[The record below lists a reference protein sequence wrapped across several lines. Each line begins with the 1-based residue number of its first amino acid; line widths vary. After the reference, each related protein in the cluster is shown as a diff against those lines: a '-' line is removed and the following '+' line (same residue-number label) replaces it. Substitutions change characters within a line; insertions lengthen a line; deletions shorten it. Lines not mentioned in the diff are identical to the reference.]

1 MIRTFTGRVT
11 IDGTTRDFTIDAESE
26 YTARL
31 LVLDDLDP
39 LADRDDADY
48 TFTFDYPSA

>member
-1 MIRTFTGRVT
+1 MLRTFTGRVT

-26 YTARL
+26 YCARL

-39 LADRDDADY
+39 FVDHDDDDY
-48 TFTFDYPSA
+48 AFVFDYATA